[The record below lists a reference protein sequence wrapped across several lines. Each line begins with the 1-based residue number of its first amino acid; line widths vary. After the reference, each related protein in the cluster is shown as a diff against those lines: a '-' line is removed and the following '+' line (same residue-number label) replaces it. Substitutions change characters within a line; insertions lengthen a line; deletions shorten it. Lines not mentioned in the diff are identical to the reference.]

1 MKTYILFLL
10 MAFAANQL
18 QAQLNDEKLFYL
30 QKAEKYRRMK
40 STGAVLTAT
49 GTIAAIVGIVMMSN
63 STYTT
68 TTNSYG
74 QQVTTSTDGN
84 AAGGALTF
92 LAGAAAMGAGIPL
105 WIVGSHAQNKY
116 QRKLD
121 GLALRMN
128 VNQKSAGLTV
138 AWRFQGR
145 RNTYR

>member
-1 MKTYILFLL
+1 
-10 MAFAANQL
+10 MAFAASQL
-18 QAQLNDEKLFYL
+18 HAQHNDEKLFYL

-40 STGAVLTAT
+40 STGTVLTTT
-49 GTIAAIVGIVMMSN
+49 GTIAAIVGIVMMAN

-74 QQVTTSTDGN
+74 QPVTTSTDGN

-92 LAGAAAMGAGIPL
+92 LAGSAALGAGVPL
-105 WIVGSHAQNKY
+105 WIVGAHAQKKY

-128 VNQKSAGLTV
+128 VNQQSAGLTL
-138 AWRFQGR
+138 AWRLQGR
-145 RNTYR
+145 RNTYH